1 MSTAAL
7 TWPAA
12 DFSRIPYRVFTAAGV
27 FEREQERLFR
37 GPVWCYLALEA
48 EIPMPGDF
56 VTTFVGNAPVVIDRA
71 EDGSLHAFV
80 NRCAHRGTTLVRQ
93 PAGNTQDHT
102 CIYHHWCY
110 DLKGNLIG
118 VPFERGMN
126 GQGGMPRDFDKA
138 DHGLNTLTLATYRGV
153 IFGSF
158 DAGVAP
164 LEDYLGAPMRRFL
177 DRLFAKPVEIL
188 GYTRQRVAS
197 NWKLYWE
204 NVSDH
209 YHAGLL
215 HQFSTTFG
223 FYRPLQESG
232 ATLDEQTRH
241 VNMYAVYGTDDLAEV
256 AEAYKDLSAYD
267 ESYTLEDPAII
278 DFRDEEGDARGFD
291 MIDVFPSVIIQRIS
305 NALATRHVRPK
316 SANEFE
322 LYWTY
327 FGYADDDPELRRMR
341 LQQANVVGPSGLIS
355 MEDAEATSQVQRAL
369 SREPDPDAHSVIE
382 MGGLG
387 PIESQEHSITEVP
400 LRAFW
405 KSYCELM
412 GYEAG
417 AAAS

>member
-1 MSTAAL
+1 
-7 TWPAA
+7 
-12 DFSRIPYRVFTAAGV
+12 
-27 FEREQERLFR
+27 
-37 GPVWCYLALEA
+37 
-48 EIPMPGDF
+48 
-56 VTTFVGNAPVVIDRA
+56 
-71 EDGSLHAFV
+71 
-80 NRCAHRGTTLVRQ
+80 
-93 PAGNTQDHT
+93 
-102 CIYHHWCY
+102 
-110 DLKGNLIG
+110 
-118 VPFERGMN
+118 MN

-405 KSYCELM
+405 EELL
-412 GYEAG
+412 
-417 AAAS
+417 